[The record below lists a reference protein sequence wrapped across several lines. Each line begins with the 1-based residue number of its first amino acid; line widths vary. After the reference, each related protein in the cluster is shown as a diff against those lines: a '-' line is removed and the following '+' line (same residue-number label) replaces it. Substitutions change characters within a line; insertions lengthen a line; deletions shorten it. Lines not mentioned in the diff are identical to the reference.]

1 MRLQPAEQEAI
12 RRACRDTLPA
22 GSRVRLFGSRLDDTR
37 RGGDI
42 DLLIEFP
49 QPLPAEELVA
59 RRTRFAA
66 RLYRALG
73 EQRIDIVMTVG
84 SEAEPGPPDTRPVV
98 ATARQHG
105 VELARA

>member
-1 MRLQPAEQEAI
+1 MRLQPTEQEAI
-12 RRACRDTLPA
+12 RSACRDTLPV

-66 RLYRALG
+66 RLYRVLG
-73 EQRIDIVMTVG
+73 EQRIDIVMTVSAG
-84 SEAEPGPPDTRPVV
+84 ADPRSPDLRPVV
-98 ATARQHG
+98 AAALQHG
-105 VELARA
+105 IELARA

>member
-1 MRLQPAEQEAI
+1 MRLQPAEREAI
-12 RRACRDTLPA
+12 RSACAQTLPA
-22 GSRVRLFGSRLDDTR
+22 GACVRLFGSRLDDLR

-42 DLLIEFP
+42 DLLVELP

-59 RRTRFAA
+59 RRSRFAA

-73 EQRIDIVMTVG
+73 EQRIDIVMTVAAD
-84 SEAEPGPPDTRPVV
+84 AEPDPRPVV
-98 ATARQHG
+98 AEARRHG

>member
-1 MRLQPAEQEAI
+1 MRLRPAEQEAI
-12 RRACRDTLPA
+12 RSACRDTLPA
-22 GSRVRLFGSRLDDTR
+22 GARVRLFGSRLDDTR

-42 DLLIEFP
+42 DLLLEFP

-59 RRTRFAA
+59 RRTQFAA

-73 EQRIDIVMTVG
+73 EQRIDIVMTV
-84 SEAEPGPPDTRPVV
+84 SAEADPVSPDLRPVV
-98 ATARQHG
+98 AAARQHG